1 MSDDHGQDQFV
12 DLHVGQR
19 IRLRRKSIKVS
30 QEALAEILGIT
41 YQQVQKYERAT
52 NRVSASKLL
61 AIGRALDVP
70 VGFFFEGLE
79 QLTAGR
85 APVEELSVTQ
95 RLLSEKG
102 GLELARAFLR
112 ITNDKVRR
120 HLVSLAESLSE
131 PHGELGEPSRSP
143 GV

>member
-30 QEALAEILGIT
+30 QEALAETLGIT

-61 AIGRALDVP
+61 AIGRALGVP
-70 VGFFFEGLE
+70 VGYFFEGLE
-79 QLTAGR
+79 QLTDGR
-85 APVEELSVTQ
+85 PPVEELSVTQ
-95 RLLSEKG
+95 RLLAEKG

-112 ITNDKVRR
+112 IGNEKVRR
-120 HLVSLAESLSE
+120 HLVSLAESLSD
-131 PHGELGEPSRSP
+131 PGEFGEPARSREA
-143 GV
+143 

>member
-1 MSDDHGQDQFV
+1 MTDEQSHDQFV

-30 QEALAEILGIT
+30 QEALAETLGIT

-61 AIGRALDVP
+61 AIGRALGVP
-70 VGFFFEGLE
+70 VGYFFEGLE
-79 QLTAGR
+79 TLDAA
-85 APVEELSVTQ
+85 APVEELSITQ

-112 ITNDKVRR
+112 IPSDRVRR
-120 HLVSLAESLSE
+120 HLVSLAESLTDAQDFNGQ
-131 PHGELGEPSRSP
+131 PQVG
-143 GV
+143 

>member
-1 MSDDHGQDQFV
+1 MSEDIGQEQFV

-61 AIGRALDVP
+61 AISRALGVP
-70 VGFFFEGLE
+70 VGYFFEGLSAANE
-79 QLTAGR
+79 GG
-85 APVEELSVTQ
+85 PVEDLAITQ

-102 GLELARAFLR
+102 GLELAKAYLA
-112 ITNDKVRR
+112 IPSDKVRR
-120 HLVSLAESLSE
+120 HLVSLAESLAE
-131 PHGELGEPSRSP
+131 PRRDSGQASA
-143 GV
+143 